1 MVENLNIGIFIP
13 STNTP
18 GLIHSDLSN
27 NNIFEK
33 YCYNNDTGYCSDYGG
48 LYDWDELMKYNTMEG
63 FRGICPNGWH
73 IPTDLEFYNLE
84 NFVDTNINDPNLI
97 GWRGIDAAVKMQN
110 GGSSGFNSLFAGY
123 RDKTGSFKK
132 MNNKSFFWT
141 SSEISTQKVW
151 HRQIHNGYYQINRD
165 ELVKKDGLSIRCILN
180 SNNKSYSFENKEDIR
195 IKLFPNPTSG
205 KLEILWN
212 SVADTKY
219 NIVIT
224 NLMGNILF
232 NRSITLDNEQKLTL
246 DISDFPA
253 NVYLV
258 KVFNKEIYTINKII
272 IIK

>member
-1 MVENLNIGIFIP
+1 
-13 STNTP
+13 
-18 GLIHSDLSN
+18 
-27 NNIFEK
+27 
-33 YCYNNDTGYCSDYGG
+33 
-48 LYDWDELMKYNTMEG
+48 
-63 FRGICPNGWH
+63 
-73 IPTDLEFYNLE
+73 
-84 NFVDTNINDPNLI
+84 
-97 GWRGIDAAVKMQN
+97 
-110 GGSSGFNSLFAGY
+110 
-123 RDKTGSFKK
+123 
-132 MNNKSFFWT
+132 
-141 SSEISTQKVW
+141 
-151 HRQIHNGYYQINRD
+151 
-165 ELVKKDGLSIRCILN
+165 LVKKDGLSIRCILN